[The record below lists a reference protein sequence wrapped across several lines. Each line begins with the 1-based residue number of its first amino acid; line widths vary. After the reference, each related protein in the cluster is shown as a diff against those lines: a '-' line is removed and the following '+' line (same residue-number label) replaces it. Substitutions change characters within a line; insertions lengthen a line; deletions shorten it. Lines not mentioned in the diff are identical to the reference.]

1 MENEEN
7 QNQVSLRFPPPLEI
21 APRFPQ
27 SHNPDDDS
35 PLPKTQNQK
44 ARKEPQRLKK
54 PQPPSSGSSFDEKM
68 LSQPWSPT
76 NVYTELDSEL
86 ESIDLS
92 DSGLDVDAALEETIA
107 ATVAT
112 LGADLVRVVYN
123 LNVEAERE
131 GKQPTFKPTTK
142 SFLACAIIPSRVA
155 TDERSFYDVVDSL
168 YFLLY
173 EGSGAA
179 ARLTAAYTP
188 EQLQSLWR
196 LKHLRLGARHDVD
209 HGSASDIERKN
220 QQVGEA
226 YEVLIGSVHPRTRS
240 DWLRS
245 QIALYRELV
254 AMLEALWYG
263 DNE

>member
-1 MENEEN
+1 MLQTTRAFQDFAECRLSSAITAVVDTIKRN
-7 QNQVSLRFPPPLEI
+7 QLLLIDAAAALAPLVNTGFEL
-21 APRFPQ
+21 AAL
-27 SHNPDDDS
+27 SH
-35 PLPKTQNQK
+35 PK
-44 ARKEPQRLKK
+44 
-54 PQPPSSGSSFDEKM
+54 PPS
-68 LSQPWSPT
+68 LNSQPWSPT